1 MKTYKQLTEEKKD
14 MQEMRGLVEVYE
26 EIAAK
31 KMQAVREAILSSRA
45 FFEGLAKLSEDVGA
59 DFSQFLNRVDPGSTH
74 SVTAV
79 VFISA
84 NEGLYGDIIE
94 RVFQAFLSFIKKD
107 GVDVFVVGRVGA
119 ELMDSYAKGI
129 SYKKMEIGDDKIDE
143 EEFSQV
149 AKQLLPYKNIVVFYG
164 RFQSIVNQEASSM
177 TISGEM
183 LQRLVPEYEDVTKHM
198 RYLYE
203 PTLVDISNIFGNE
216 IMASTLEASVRESQL
231 AKFASR
237 MMNLDVAMERIDEH
251 LIKVGFERLKIHK
264 RSLDKKQR
272 QIISGVVVRRHA

>member
-1 MKTYKQLTEEKKD
+1 M
-14 MQEMRGLVEVYE
+14 
-26 EIAAK
+26 
-31 KMQAVREAILSSRA
+31 
-45 FFEGLAKLSEDVGA
+45 
-59 DFSQFLNRVDPGSTH
+59 
-74 SVTAV
+74 
-79 VFISA
+79 
-84 NEGLYGDIIE
+84 
-94 RVFQAFLSFIKKD
+94 
-107 GVDVFVVGRVGA
+107 
-119 ELMDSYAKGI
+119 
-129 SYKKMEIGDDKIDE
+129 
-143 EEFSQV
+143 
-149 AKQLLPYKNIVVFYG
+149 
-164 RFQSIVNQEASSM
+164 
-177 TISGEM
+177 
-183 LQRLVPEYEDVTKHM
+183 TKHM